1 MVVKPKGLWG
11 APRMGIHLDQ
21 TDRGRENWRES
32 HNGGGRESCCTQRWG
47 VGGHGAPPPGWGVL
61 ASSLGPCLQI
71 RKKFS
76 GESCHQIYLSRC
88 ILFCSSP
95 PSPLVGIIIFL
106 NLVLIGEKFLDNVM
120 LVSAI
125 KQCRAAIVVVV
136 VVQSL
141 SHVQL
146 FATPWTAAH
155 QAPLSFT
162 ISPSLHKLNVHW
174 VGDAIQ
180 PSLPLSSPSLPAFNL
195 SQHQGLFQWISS
207 SHQVAK
213 VLELQLQH
221 QSFWWILRV
230 DLL

>member
-1 MVVKPKGLWG
+1 M
-11 APRMGIHLDQ
+11 
-21 TDRGRENWRES
+21 
-32 HNGGGRESCCTQRWG
+32 
-47 VGGHGAPPPGWGVL
+47 GGHGAPPPGWGVL

-76 GESCHQIYLSRC
+76 GECCHQIYLSRC

-95 PSPLVGIIIFL
+95 PSPLVGMIIFL

-155 QAPLSFT
+155 QAPLSIT
-162 ISPSLHKLNVHW
+162 SSQSLLKLMSIES
-174 VGDAIQ
+174 AIYNHLILCR
-180 PSLPLSSPSLPAFNL
+180 PLLLLSSIFPSIRVFCNESVLHIRWPKYLSFSLTSVLPMNI
-195 SQHQGLFQWISS
+195 Q
-207 SHQVAK
+207 
-213 VLELQLQH
+213 
-221 QSFWWILRV
+221 
-230 DLL
+230 D